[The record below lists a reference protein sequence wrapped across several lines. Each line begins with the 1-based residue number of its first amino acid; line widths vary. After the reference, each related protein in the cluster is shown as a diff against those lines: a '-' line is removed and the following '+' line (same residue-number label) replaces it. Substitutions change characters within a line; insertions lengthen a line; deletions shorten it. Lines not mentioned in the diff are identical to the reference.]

1 MNELPRDK
9 TKEGLTHL
17 GDKKTDKIKA
27 YDPKI
32 LEKFENRVFN
42 KDYWVSLDCFE
53 FTVLCPITDQPDFG
67 KILIN
72 YVPDKYLVESKSLK
86 LYLTSFRTHG
96 DFSEDVINLI
106 LRDLTNL
113 LDPKYIELRAKFN
126 PRGGISINPFVNH
139 GKDDQWEDFAQKRF
153 LNYKLEK
160 ID

>member
-1 MNELPRDK
+1 MPRDK

-17 GDKKTDKIKA
+17 GDKVTKEVA
-27 YDPKI
+27 SYDPKI
-32 LEKFENRVFN
+32 LEKFENRIME

-53 FTVLCPITDQPDFG
+53 FTVLCPITKQPDFA

-106 LRDLTNL
+106 LQDLINL
-113 LDPKYIELRAKFN
+113 LDPKYLELRASFN

-139 GKDDQWEDFAQKRF
+139 GKDEEWKDFAKKRF
-153 LNYKLEK
+153 LNYQLQKV
-160 ID
+160 D

>member
-1 MNELPRDK
+1 MNEVPRDK

-17 GDKKTDKIKA
+17 GDKKIEDITN
-27 YDPKI
+27 YDPNL
-32 LEKFENRVFN
+32 LEKFENQKPE

-53 FTVLCPITDQPDFG
+53 FTVLCPITKQPDFG

-96 DFSEDVINLI
+96 DFSEDIINLI
-106 LRDLTNL
+106 MLDLINL
-113 LDPKYIELRAKFN
+113 LQPKYMELRANFN

-139 GKDDQWEDFAQKRF
+139 AKGDEWKEFAKKRF
-153 LNYKLEK
+153 LSYQFQR